1 MFLSLGRV
9 VMRFSPCQGHIFYKI
24 LEVEVANVQGD
35 LVSLWQEQM
44 AVLLVA
50 VWQASLLQLLLYR

>member
-1 MFLSLGRV
+1 
-9 VMRFSPCQGHIFYKI
+9 MRFSPCQGHIFYKI

-44 AVLLVA
+44 AVLSVVA
-50 VWQASLLQLLLYR
+50 WLASLLQLLLYR